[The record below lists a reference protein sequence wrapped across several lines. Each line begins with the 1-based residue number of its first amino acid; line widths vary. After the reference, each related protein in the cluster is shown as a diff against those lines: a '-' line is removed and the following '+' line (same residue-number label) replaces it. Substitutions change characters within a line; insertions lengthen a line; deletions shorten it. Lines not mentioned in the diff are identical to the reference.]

1 MSTVDD
7 VTALALAA
15 GQGDRAALSEFIRA
29 TQTEVWQFVARLSGS
44 EAADDLTQETY
55 LRVLN
60 ALASFRAQSSA
71 RTWLLTIARRV
82 VIDRLRYEAARPC
95 TVLADWR
102 KVEQRNMVCP
112 DPAESLHLED
122 LLGTLSMDRREALV
136 LTQLLGFSYAEAAE
150 ICGCAVGTIR
160 SRVARARTD
169 LVMVLARREETAL
182 TDSQPAGPPDDRGV
196 ERFDDDRRTT
206 SAPVRRR
213 RGSP

>member
-71 RTWLLTIARRV
+71 RTWLLTI
-82 VIDRLRYEAARPC
+82 RPC

-182 TDSQPAGPPDDRGV
+182 TDSQPAGPPGDRGV

>member
-55 LRVLN
+55 LRVLD

-82 VIDRLRYEAARPC
+82 VIDRLRYEAAR
-95 TVLADWR
+95 VRSWR
-102 KVEQRNMVCP
+102 T
-112 DPAESLHLED
+112 
-122 LLGTLSMDRREALV
+122 G
-136 LTQLLGFSYAEAAE
+136 G
-150 ICGCAVGTIR
+150 R
-160 SRVARARTD
+160 SSSATWCVQILRKASTWRTC
-169 LVMVLARREETAL
+169 
-182 TDSQPAGPPDDRGV
+182 
-196 ERFDDDRRTT
+196 
-206 SAPVRRR
+206 SAP
-213 RGSP
+213 